1 VHSSSIA
8 IFPASSIVRLC
19 TLFFLFL
26 RLKVLSGAP
35 PELRCSEL
43 PDSSEGD
50 HIGEP
55 AARGVA
61 IALARRRLGRGGDSR
76 GFSSPSERQEKQ
88 QREMS
93 G

>member
-1 VHSSSIA
+1 MRCGGGQSG
-8 IFPASSIVRLC
+8 VRRKDSYLGSFKR
-19 TLFFLFL
+19 LVLL
-26 RLKVLSGAP
+26 RHLLLDGQVL
-35 PELRCSEL
+35 LL
-43 PDSSEGD
+43 L
-50 HIGEP
+50 EP